1 MGCGDSRA
9 ATTVLSQKDE
19 IMHLRREKE
28 EAEKCLV
35 ELRKNIKQIYETT
48 DELARECASLRT
60 VSAEEYSKFVEKSG
74 NLILANRGGLRENYD
89 DVVKI
94 LNTVDEIQNMNLKF
108 IREFIGKNRQTGR
121 ASMKGI
127 LKQSNLSGSSGKE
140 IEEASKSQAPEIEIN
155 PVSIEKLEDIV
166 QQLLKQHG
174 NLSGRPDE
182 ILSTKDASL
191 STLCDKLELLRGMA
205 PKTQRTI
212 RGIGQEM
219 EDLINSYSKMQTRVT
234 SLVESNR
241 KEINLGSGI
250 KFS

>member
-9 ATTVLSQKDE
+9 ATMVLSQKDE
-19 IMHLRREKE
+19 IMYLRREKE
-28 EAEKCLV
+28 EAEKCLA

-48 DELARECASLRT
+48 DELARECASLRA
-60 VSAEEYSKFVEKSG
+60 VSTQEYSQFVEKSG
-74 NLILANRGGLRENYD
+74 NLILTTRGGLKENYE

-108 IREFIGKNRQTGR
+108 VREFIGKSKQTGR
-121 ASMKGI
+121 TSMKGI
-127 LKQSNLSGSSGKE
+127 LKPRSLSGSSGKE
-140 IEEASKSQAPEIEIN
+140 IEETTKAQVPEIELN
-155 PVSIEKLEDIV
+155 PVTIEKLDDIV

-174 NLSGRPDE
+174 NLTGRPDE

-191 STLCDKLELLRGMA
+191 STLHEKLELLKGMA

-212 RGIGQEM
+212 KGIGQEM

-241 KEINLGSGI
+241 KELNLGSSI